1 MITERNVA
9 KVHQFYEELL
19 FTIESLETLGNL
31 ESVQAM
37 AYYVLVK
44 KLEFLRS
51 ELVSHVPSDWR
62 SWSFKELLE
71 ALHKWTD
78 TNTTSSKRLA
88 FSDRV
93 FFSEDQHVN
102 NSCVYCDSTGHA
114 SLDCGEISMHEEYLV
129 SKRLCFN
136 CAAGQHNAN
145 KCRSKLSCHTCR
157 RRHHTS
163 LCQQASE
170 PSLKTNIA
178 GSSVIHLVVIVD
190 VNGRKFRAHLD
201 SGASQS
207 YVSSTLIDLIGAHV
221 VRSGT
226 RRVATLLGVT
236 TTKLQEYDFC
246 LRAVKRRLHVEH
258 ACHVN

>member
-1 MITERNVA
+1 MWPRFTSFTN
-9 KVHQFYEELL
+9 KKPL

-31 ESVQAM
+31 ESVQGM

-51 ELVSHVPSDWR
+51 ELVSHVPSDWL

-88 FSDRV
+88 LSDRV
-93 FFSEDQHVN
+93 FFSEDRWTAGKFLCPR
-102 NSCVYCDSTGHA
+102 S
-114 SLDCGEISMHEEYLV
+114 EKPYLV

-145 KCRSKLSCHTCR
+145 KCPSKLSCHTWR
-157 RRHHTS
+157 RRQHTS

-170 PSLKTNIA
+170 PSLTTNIA
-178 GSSVIHLVVIVD
+178 GLSVIHLVVIVD
-190 VNGRKFRAHLD
+190 VNGRKFRALLD

-207 YVSSTLIDLIGAHV
+207 YVSSTLIDFIGAHV

-226 RRVATLLGVT
+226 RHVATLLGVT
-236 TTKLQEYDFC
+236 TTKLQEYDLC